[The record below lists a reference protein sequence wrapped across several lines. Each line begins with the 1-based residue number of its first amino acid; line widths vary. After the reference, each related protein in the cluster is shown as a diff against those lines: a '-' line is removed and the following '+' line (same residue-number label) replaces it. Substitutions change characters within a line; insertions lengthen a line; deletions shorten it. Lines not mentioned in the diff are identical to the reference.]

1 MHACKGMASVSVV
14 ALFLMTGHSH
24 SLSDGAFDFKG
35 QCKSITIGTC
45 ADQDYVDG
53 VGGYN

>member
-1 MHACKGMASVSVV
+1 MYACRGMASVS
-14 ALFLMTGHSH
+14 ALSLFLMIGHSH
-24 SLSDGAFDFKG
+24 SLSDGAFDYKG
-35 QCKSITIGTC
+35 QCKSITIGSS